1 MVQAWKARI
10 ANSRRPRGRH
20 HAFNFGRKVSE
31 GTFASPSANTVRAVI
46 DLSQSATV
54 VDGE

>member
-46 DLSQSATV
+46 DLSQSAIV